1 MKTSREEKMKSR
13 LNLSRGL
20 AIFATLCVAASVI
33 MYFVGV
39 INPWYCLIIES
50 YFIGIVFLLNT
61 SVQEIKHGEPLPIIN
76 AIFGFVFF
84 VGAIFLI
91 SYGFAA
97 GFLTLNF

>member
-1 MKTSREEKMKSR
+1 MNKSREIKMKDR
-13 LNLSRGL
+13 LNRNRIL
-20 AIFATLCVAASVI
+20 ALFAALCVIACVI
-33 MYFVGV
+33 LYFVGI

-61 SVQEIKHGEPLPIIN
+61 SVQEIKHGAPLPILN
-76 AIFGFVFF
+76 AILGFLFF
-84 VGAIFLI
+84 SCTVFLI